1 MSVDSGRVQV
11 DASLPIPDQLFRRVF
26 FASPVCLGLCTVQ
39 EGRFVEVNDKFL
51 ELLDYSRA
59 EVLGRTDLELGL
71 WPDPA
76 VRARLFETVV
86 AGGAVLD
93 FECGIRTKSGAVR
106 QALVSLQ
113 RLGPEAESCLVF
125 LTHDISE
132 RVRAEQQRRTA
143 EKMEAVGNLAAG
155 FAHDFNNILTVVQGY
170 TGLLLSHGRFDPQT
184 RRSLQQVAQAAERA
198 AALTRQLLAFG
209 RRQAM
214 RPRTVDL
221 NNLVQELADRLQ
233 VLLGEDI
240 RLRLELSDGLPR
252 IHADP
257 AMLEQVLV
265 NLTMNARDAMPQG
278 GQFTLKSSVVIID
291 AESIRQH
298 TEARTGQFVCL
309 TAADTGCGMDAAT
322 LNHIFE
328 PFFTT
333 KDVGKGPGLGLATVY
348 GIVKQ
353 HGGWTEVTSQR
364 GQGTTFR
371 VFLPVQSA
379 QTPAAT
385 PLPARP
391 AATSKHRILLVE
403 DEPPLRSLVHSI
415 LERHGYQVT
424 EAANGVEAL
433 RLWDQHQGQFDLLLT
448 DMVMPE
454 GISGREL
461 AARLKA
467 QKPDLKVIYTSGYTP
482 DLLEPGLEGLC
493 DGVNYLQ
500 KPYRPQLLTQTVRA
514 CLEGAQLVPN

>member
-1 MSVDSGRVQV
+1 MSVNEGRAGSGTPVQ
-11 DASLPIPDQLFRRVF
+11 ITDQLFRRAF

-39 EGRFVEVNDKFL
+39 EGRFVDVNDRFL
-51 ELLDYSRA
+51 NLLGYSRA

-76 VRARLFETVV
+76 VRARLFESVAAQKPVV
-86 AGGAVLD
+86 D
-93 FECGIRTKSGAVR
+93 FECQLRAKCGTLREV
-106 QALVSLQ
+106 LVSMQ
-113 RLGPEAESCLVF
+113 PLGPQADSCLVF
-125 LTHDISE
+125 VTHDISE
-132 RVRAEQQRRTA
+132 RVAREHQRRQA
-143 EKMEAVGNLAAG
+143 EKLEAVGNLAAG
-155 FAHDFNNILTVVQGY
+155 FAHAFNNILTVVQGH
-170 TGLLLSHGRFDPQT
+170 TSLLLSYGRFDPQT
-184 RRSLQQVAQAAERA
+184 SRSLQQVAQAAERA
-198 AALTRQLLAFG
+198 TALTRQLLALG

-214 RPRTVDL
+214 RPRPVDF
-221 NNLVQELADRLQ
+221 NQLVQGLAERLEG
-233 VLLGEDI
+233 LLGEGI
-240 RLRLELSDGLPR
+240 RLELDLGAGLPC

-257 AMLEQVLV
+257 DMLEQVLV
-265 NLTMNARDAMPQG
+265 NLALNAREAMPQG
-278 GQFTLKSSVVIID
+278 GQFSLKTALAVMD
-291 AESIRQH
+291 PDSIRLH

-309 TAADTGCGMDAAT
+309 TASDTGCGMDAAT

-371 VFLPVQSA
+371 IFLPVQPVQAAAPVRLVSK
-379 QTPAAT
+379 PAA
-385 PLPARP
+385 P
-391 AATSKHRILLVE
+391 SKNRILLVE
-403 DEPPLRSLVHSI
+403 DEPPLRALVQSV
-415 LERHGYQVT
+415 LERHGYRVV

-433 RLWDQHQGQFDLLLT
+433 RLWDEHQGQFDLLLT

-467 QKPDLKVIYTSGYTP
+467 RKPSLKVIYSSGYTP
-482 DLLEPGLEGLC
+482 DLLGPGLEGLR

-500 KPYRPQLLTQTVRA
+500 KPYRPQVLTQTVRA
-514 CLEGAQLVPN
+514 CLEEAQPAPN